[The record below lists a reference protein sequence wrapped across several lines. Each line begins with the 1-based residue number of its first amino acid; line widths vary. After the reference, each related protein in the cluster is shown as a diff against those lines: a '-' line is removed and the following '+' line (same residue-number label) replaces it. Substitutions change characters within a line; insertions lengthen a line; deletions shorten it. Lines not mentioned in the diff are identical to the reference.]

1 MEPTGSNEVDP
12 ILVQI
17 QHISTT
23 TKVYEFHI
31 RIDVPLS
38 KLIRD
43 FYKAADLIPGT
54 IRFEYDDKFI
64 NEELTAR
71 ELEMEDGDM
80 IDAFEYQLGG
90 WYIGGP
96 LMRKSCLFIA
106 SYLLFLVYFSWDL
119 TEGLWFKLEGRWVT
133 F

>member
-90 WYIGGP
+90 
-96 LMRKSCLFIA
+96 
-106 SYLLFLVYFSWDL
+106 
-119 TEGLWFKLEGRWVT
+119 
-133 F
+133 